1 MRKINSKILWAF
13 TLLLISLLFL
23 LQQCTSNLPDKKKT
37 RIVCTTG
44 ILADAIYQLVKDSA
58 EVIALM
64 GPGVDPH
71 LFKASYQDL
80 EYLSSADI
88 IVYNGLHLEGKMTD
102 VLKRLSGNKKV
113 IAAGQGLSL
122 SEVHTMGDAS
132 ATDPHIWFDVL
143 LWKKGIELV
152 GIEIIRASPQN
163 KDYYTLNLKK
173 YLDELSGLDQYVKSR
188 INEISPGQ
196 RVLITAHDAFGY
208 FGKAYKMEVRGLQG
222 LSTIA
227 DFGLSDISGLVDL
240 IVKRKIKA
248 IFFESSVPKRS
259 IDAVLEGCRLK
270 GHEVKLGGM
279 LYSDAL
285 GAKGTMPGTYIGMV
299 KYNVETIVSALK

>member
-1 MRKINSKILWAF
+1 
-13 TLLLISLLFL
+13 
-23 LQQCTSNLPDKKKT
+23 
-37 RIVCTTG
+37 
-44 ILADAIYQLVKDSA
+44 
-58 EVIALM
+58 
-64 GPGVDPH
+64 
-71 LFKASYQDL
+71 
-80 EYLSSADI
+80 
-88 IVYNGLHLEGKMTD
+88 
-102 VLKRLSGNKKV
+102 
-113 IAAGQGLSL
+113 
-122 SEVHTMGDAS
+122 
-132 ATDPHIWFDVL
+132 
-143 LWKKGIELV
+143 
-152 GIEIIRASPQN
+152 
-163 KDYYTLNLKK
+163 
-173 YLDELSGLDQYVKSR
+173 
-188 INEISPGQ
+188 
-196 RVLITAHDAFGY
+196 
-208 FGKAYKMEVRGLQG
+208 MEVRGLQG